1 MWREKKNGSVS
12 KRFEA
17 IRNDL
22 QNLQTDVRGL
32 AGDIGDAA
40 ASQAGRAI
48 RPAAKTL
55 NHLTTRLD
63 GASNGFAHMKPD
75 DVRQIATIVLAAGA
89 GAVVAGLMARR

>member
-1 MWREKKNGSVS
+1 MWLERKNGSVS

-22 QNLQTDVRGL
+22 QNLQSDVRGL
-32 AGDIGDAA
+32 AGDLGEAA
-40 ASQAGRAI
+40 ASRAGRAI

-55 NHLTTRLD
+55 DHLTTRLD
-63 GASNGFAHMKPD
+63 GASNGLVHMNSD
-75 DVRQIATIVLAAGA
+75 EVRQIATIVLAAGA